1 MKCLFGNT
9 INGICL
15 NTFESDTKTMSVFI
29 SSHLLKFVLK
39 AFHSSMA
46 HAFHYDYVIIYMA
59 QVFKFVLVKL
69 QICKKKKNIHK

>member
-1 MKCLFGNT
+1 
-9 INGICL
+9 
-15 NTFESDTKTMSVFI
+15 MSVFI